1 VKRIRTVIFDW
12 AGTTVDFGSFAP
24 LEAFIKAFG
33 AFGLAPTIAET
44 RAPMG
49 LSKRAHIEAMLSG
62 ERLSALWRG
71 IHGRHWTEA
80 DADAIYA
87 RFEPAL
93 FAVLGNHAHPLP
105 GVLATVARIRE
116 TGVRIGS
123 TTGYTAAMMEVV
135 AGAAAAAGYAPDC
148 LVCPD
153 DVGGVGRPY
162 PYMLWRNLEKLG
174 ALSAGEALK
183 VGDTAADMQEG
194 KNAGCLCVGVIKGSC
209 MLGAREAESDAW
221 NEDEKRLAFEEAK
234 RGYMRAGADMVID
247 DIAALPDLIASLIY

>member
-1 VKRIRTVIFDW
+1 MRRIKTVIFDW

-24 LEAFIKAFG
+24 VEAFIKAFG

-49 LSKRAHIEAMLSG
+49 LPKRAHIETMLSG

-71 IHGRHWTEA
+71 VNGRHWTEG
-80 DADAIYA
+80 DVDAIYA
-87 RFEPAL
+87 RFESAL
-93 FAVLGNHAHPLP
+93 FAVLENHAALLP
-105 GVLATVARIRE
+105 GVLAAVARIRE
-116 TGVRIGS
+116 MDIRIGS

-135 AGAAAAAGYAPDC
+135 GGAAAAAGYTPDC

-162 PYMLWRNLEKLG
+162 PYMIWHNLEKLG
-174 ALSAGEALK
+174 ALSAGETLK

-194 KNAGCLCVGVIKGSC
+194 RNAGCFCVGVIKGSC
-209 MLGAREAESDAW
+209 MLGAHEAEADAW
-221 NEDEKRLAFEEAK
+221 NENEKRLAFEEA
-234 RGYMRAGADMVID
+234 RRAYMRAGADRVID